1 MSGSVPPRFITLIRD
16 IRSREILYSRD
27 ERTAEAKAASPLP
40 ASVPKAKMSSA
51 VKPAAKPR
59 SRGQSPEPTDAQL
72 SIPYFAEC
80 YQIQKDNQHKEK
92 WTAGRICRD
101 TELAM
106 DVNKDEER
114 NYYLR
119 LCQHYG
125 VEPIPD
131 DSAYFRRHAT
141 RLGKPKVAG
150 SSATASFL
158 QAESDESAAGAASAP
173 APSKTREEKKSEDS
187 QGSSLG
193 PPGPPPGPP
202 PKMSSVRKSTR
213 AESAP
218 ARRTTG
224 AEFLSEGRKEKRP
237 LSADKGAKSGSADT
251 GRIAS
256 TSGSSSADAG
266 SVAGA
271 SGTSAT
277 VKSESQG
284 AVARLRECLSEA
296 ASSGKLAKVLSE
308 NPKEA
313 KGEDPTSEVKVE
325 DPAAPLSLFA
335 KLANAVA
342 ELSEQKPCLED
353 VVPSEMLEAEQA
365 RVERVADNPEDPG
378 SEVDWGDES
387 VKEEKE
393 EPSSEEDGEKPIV
406 PASDAGPAAV
416 LGDSPAGAVDPLQDL
431 TEEELKLVAIWAH
444 RPMGYQRAV
453 ECLLLGAHKLLEK
466 EAATKE
472 GERAALEKSISR
484 VLNRLV
490 AGEFSLEE
498 EAELERLE
506 TSQTKLAI
514 QARAMRLHS
523 LRRLLDHAATA
534 GSVLEARLRSTGA
547 SSEAVEA
554 FDKAEACRQA
564 EDQAR
569 DAVFRRQLNEIQ
581 LGQSSRTIP
590 QIVREARKRLRAK
603 KHRLQLSA
611 KLNQEI
617 STALREKILDGSR
630 DVRLAAGSTWK
641 VEDNLDELDY
651 PPGTWWC
658 RRCQG
663 TSRGTGDCQGYL
675 RGQRCS
681 GSFASTFHSWA
692 RTAVGAELLRAASG
706 KRRSERVR
714 QEIAPSLKGAGWTC
728 NRCEAENLALKG

>member
-1 MSGSVPPRFITLIRD
+1 ML
-16 IRSREILYSRD
+16 
-27 ERTAEAKAASPLP
+27 
-40 ASVPKAKMSSA
+40 
-51 VKPAAKPR
+51 
-59 SRGQSPEPTDAQL
+59 
-72 SIPYFAEC
+72 
-80 YQIQKDNQHKEK
+80 
-92 WTAGRICRD
+92 
-101 TELAM
+101 
-106 DVNKDEER
+106 
-114 NYYLR
+114 
-119 LCQHYG
+119 G
-125 VEPIPD
+125 V
-131 DSAYFRRHAT
+131 
-141 RLGKPKVAG
+141 
-150 SSATASFL
+150 
-158 QAESDESAAGAASAP
+158 
-173 APSKTREEKKSEDS
+173 
-187 QGSSLG
+187 
-193 PPGPPPGPP
+193 
-202 PKMSSVRKSTR
+202 
-213 AESAP
+213 
-218 ARRTTG
+218 
-224 AEFLSEGRKEKRP
+224 
-237 LSADKGAKSGSADT
+237 
-251 GRIAS
+251 
-256 TSGSSSADAG
+256 
-266 SVAGA
+266 
-271 SGTSAT
+271 
-277 VKSESQG
+277 
-284 AVARLRECLSEA
+284 
-296 ASSGKLAKVLSE
+296 
-308 NPKEA
+308 
-313 KGEDPTSEVKVE
+313 
-325 DPAAPLSLFA
+325 
-335 KLANAVA
+335 
-342 ELSEQKPCLED
+342 
-353 VVPSEMLEAEQA
+353 
-365 RVERVADNPEDPG
+365 
-378 SEVDWGDES
+378 
-387 VKEEKE
+387 
-393 EPSSEEDGEKPIV
+393 
-406 PASDAGPAAV
+406 
-416 LGDSPAGAVDPLQDL
+416 SPAGAVDPLQDL

-453 ECLLLGAHKLLEK
+453 ECLPLGAHKLLEK

-484 VLNRLV
+484 DLGRSELPNVVLNRLV

-534 GSVLEARLRSTGA
+534 GSVLEARLRSTRVF
-547 SSEAVEA
+547 SEVVEA

-692 RTAVGAELLRAASG
+692 RTAVGADLLRAASG

-714 QEIAPSLKGAGWTC
+714 QEIAPSLKEAGWKC
-728 NRCEAENLALKG
+728 NRCQAENLALRDKCYKCSGPISERQLDVLRETREELRATGGSVPQRTSKRGGTKRKRAGQSRAADSSAGAASSSAAGPSGGKGGSRGDPVVSTDHAVPESDDRDWSWSRWQDYDRWDEWDWRHGGHREWEDRRGDRQGRDDYYDDYHYDGGSREDRQGWDDYYEDRHQDYYEDRRWEYHREDDRSGWRDWDDQDDQDDEWYGRARWRSRRRLPRQSALANPVSSFEKKQLSAGEELSALVPVSDRSSFEFEGLVEECPTLVRVVDGQGSTSRGFVWGALCFAAAVLSSTRVVVLRGLRCLWCLSAAQEDHLRQNFAE